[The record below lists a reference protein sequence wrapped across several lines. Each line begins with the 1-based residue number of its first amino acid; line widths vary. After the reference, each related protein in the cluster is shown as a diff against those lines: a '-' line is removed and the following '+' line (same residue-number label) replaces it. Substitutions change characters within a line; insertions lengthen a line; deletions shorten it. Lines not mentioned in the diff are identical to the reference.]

1 MKANDY
7 LYPHPILKLDDD
19 NDYSYKPE
27 VSRKIAHQENSATI
41 SFEFELAKLS
51 ADLLE
56 LLQKDK
62 IQLVCEV
69 NCSYTIYRKVF
80 SSNRTKLS
88 FDISDEDLKNKV
100 DLQLLLIATEELP
113 DFTSPNFSPDLIGQA
128 FQIEAGD
135 VMGILDTHSID
146 VDALRLGI
154 SDFIKIIENTTD
166 EFTRYELNKNSVFIK
181 VPKSELDKFQRL
193 NNSPNFENIIVS
205 ILVVP
210 ALTHAL
216 HHLNEENE
224 EAYGEKAWFRA
235 LKEQCDS
242 LLGMEFP
249 DLSDIPVL
257 VDKILQ
263 KPNSRVFLELE
274 ALTTIA

>member
-19 NDYSYKPE
+19 NDFNFKPD

-41 SFEFELAKLS
+41 SFEYELTNLG
-51 ADLLE
+51 ADLLD
-56 LLQKDK
+56 LLRKDK

-80 SSNRTKLS
+80 FSNRTKLS
-88 FDISDEDLKNKV
+88 FEISDEDLKNKV
-100 DLQLLLIATEELP
+100 DLQLLLIAVEELS
-113 DFTSPNFSPDLIGQA
+113 DFTSSNFSPDLLGQT

-146 VDALRLGI
+146 VDALRLGV

-166 EFTRYELNKNSVFIK
+166 EFTRYELNKNAVFIK
-181 VPKSELDKFQRL
+181 VPKSDLDKFQRL
-193 NNSPNFENIIVS
+193 NNSPNFGHMLIS
-205 ILVVP
+205 ILVAP

-242 LLGMEFP
+242 LLGLEFP
-249 DLSDIPVL
+249 EPSDIPVL

-263 KPNSRVFLELE
+263 KPNSRVVQELE
-274 ALTTIA
+274 ALTK

>member
-19 NDYSYKPE
+19 NDYSFKPE
-27 VSRKIAHQENSATI
+27 VSRKITHQENTAAI
-41 SFEFELAKLS
+41 SFEYELSNLS
-51 ADLLE
+51 ADLLD
-56 LLQKDK
+56 LLRKDK
-62 IQLVCEV
+62 IQFVCEV
-69 NCSYTIYRKVF
+69 NCSYTIFRKVF
-80 SSNRTKLS
+80 PSHRTKLL
-88 FDISDEDLKNKV
+88 FDISDDDLKNKV
-100 DLQLLLIATEELP
+100 EIQLLLIAAEELS
-113 DFTSPNFSPDLIGQA
+113 DFTSPNFSQDLSGQT

-146 VDALRLGI
+146 VDALRLGV
-154 SDFIKIIENTTD
+154 SDFIKILENTID
-166 EFTRYELNKNSVFIK
+166 EFTRYELDKNSIFIK
-181 VPKSELDKFQRL
+181 VPKSDLDKIQRL
-193 NNSPNFENIIVS
+193 DNSPNFGY
-205 ILVVP
+205 ILISTLVAP

-249 DLSDIPVL
+249 EPSDIPVL

-274 ALTTIA
+274 ALTK

>member
-19 NDYSYKPE
+19 NDYTYKPE
-27 VSRKIAHQENSATI
+27 VSRKIAHQENSAMI
-41 SFEFELAKLS
+41 SFEYELTNLG
-51 ADLLE
+51 ADLLD
-56 LLQKDK
+56 LLRKDK
-62 IQLVCEV
+62 IQFVCEV

-80 SSNRTKLS
+80 RSNRTKLL
-88 FDISDEDLKNKV
+88 FDISDDDLKNKV
-100 DLQLLLIATEELP
+100 DLQLLLIAVEELS
-113 DFTSPNFSPDLIGQA
+113 DFTSSNFSPDLLGQT

-146 VDALRLGI
+146 VDALRLGV

-181 VPKSELDKFQRL
+181 VPKSDLDKFQRL
-193 NNSPNFENIIVS
+193 NNSPNFGHMLIS
-205 ILVVP
+205 ILVAP

-242 LLGMEFP
+242 LLGVEYP
-249 DLSDIPVL
+249 ETSDIPVL

-263 KPNSRVFLELE
+263 KPNSRVVQELE
-274 ALTTIA
+274 ALTK

>member
-19 NDYSYKPE
+19 NDYNYKPE
-27 VSRKIAHQENSATI
+27 VSRKIAHQENSAMI
-41 SFEFELAKLS
+41 SFEYELTSLG
-51 ADLLE
+51 ADLLD
-56 LLQKDK
+56 LLRKDK
-62 IQLVCEV
+62 IQFVCEV

-80 SSNRTKLS
+80 RSNRTKLL
-88 FDISDEDLKNKV
+88 FDISDDDLKNKV
-100 DLQLLLIATEELP
+100 DLQLLLIAVEELS
-113 DFTSPNFSPDLIGQA
+113 DFTSSNFSPDLLGQT

-146 VDALRLGI
+146 VDALRLGV

-166 EFTRYELNKNSVFIK
+166 EFTRYELNNNSVFIK
-181 VPKSELDKFQRL
+181 VPKSDLDKFQRL
-193 NNSPNFENIIVS
+193 NNSPNFGHMLIS
-205 ILVVP
+205 ILVAP

-242 LLGMEFP
+242 LLGVEYP
-249 DLSDIPVL
+249 EPSDIPVL

-263 KPNSRVFLELE
+263 KPNSRVVQELE
-274 ALTTIA
+274 ALTK

>member
-7 LYPHPILKLDDD
+7 LYPHPILKQDDD
-19 NDYSYKPE
+19 NDYNFKPE
-27 VSRKIAHQENSATI
+27 VLRKIAHQENAATI
-41 SFEFELAKLS
+41 TFEYELVKLS
-51 ADLLE
+51 ADLLD
-56 LLQKDK
+56 LLQKNK

-69 NCSYTIYRKVF
+69 NCSYTINRKVF

-88 FDISDEDLKNKV
+88 FEISDEDLKYKV
-100 DLQLLLIATEELP
+100 DLQLLLIATEKLS
-113 DFTSPNFSPDLIGQA
+113 DFTSPNFSPDLNGQT

-135 VMGILDTHSID
+135 VMGILETNSVD
-146 VDALRLGI
+146 VDAVRLGI
-154 SDFIKIIENTTD
+154 SDFITVIENTTD
-166 EFTRYELNKNSVFIK
+166 EFTRYELNKNSLYIK

-193 NNSPNFENIIVS
+193 NNSPNFENLIIS

-216 HHLNEENE
+216 HHLNEANE

-235 LKEQCDS
+235 LREYCDS
-242 LLGMEFP
+242 LLGVEFP
-249 DLSDIPVL
+249 ELSDIPVL

-263 KPNSRVFLELE
+263 KPNFRVILEIE
-274 ALTTIA
+274 ALTSIA

>member
-19 NDYSYKPE
+19 NDYNYKPE
-27 VSRKIAHQENSATI
+27 VSRKIAHQENSAMI
-41 SFEFELAKLS
+41 SFEYELTSLG
-51 ADLLE
+51 ADLLD
-56 LLQKDK
+56 LLRKDK
-62 IQLVCEV
+62 IQFVCEV

-80 SSNRTKLS
+80 RSNRTKLL
-88 FDISDEDLKNKV
+88 FDISDDDLKNKV
-100 DLQLLLIATEELP
+100 DLQLLLIAVEELS
-113 DFTSPNFSPDLIGQA
+113 DFTSSNFSPDLLGQT

-146 VDALRLGI
+146 VDALRLGV

-181 VPKSELDKFQRL
+181 VPKSDLDKFQRL
-193 NNSPNFENIIVS
+193 NNSPNFGHMLIS
-205 ILVVP
+205 ILVAP

-242 LLGMEFP
+242 LLGVEYP
-249 DLSDIPVL
+249 EPSDIPVL

-263 KPNSRVFLELE
+263 KPNSRVVQELE
-274 ALTTIA
+274 ALTK